1 MADFDINLQFKDG
14 QAIGQIR
21 QVRDELDKTEKKA
34 MGVRTV
40 LSGLFAGFGAAA
52 AVRELLDLSNA
63 STTIDNRLKLVTNS
77 SEELEKS
84 FDRIREISTRTRSPL
99 EENVALFQ
107 KVAQSQKELGASNE
121 QLYQFVE
128 AVGTALAIQGGAANT
143 ARGALIQLS
152 QAIGGTIVRAE
163 EFNSILE
170 GALPLAQAA
179 ARGIEE
185 AGGSV
190 ARLRT
195 IVLEG
200 RLTSKEFFDAII
212 SQQEE
217 LAALFEKTN
226 PTISQSFTVLRN
238 EAITAFREFDKATG
252 LSQGLAQIM
261 LLLGENIGSVVAVLG
276 ILAGAFVA
284 VKLAVF
290 AAAVYSTISS
300 MVALNLALGATSTAA
315 ALAGAAIKGLQL
327 LFITNPIG
335 LAVTALTVG
344 IAALVFSLED
354 FKVATYNAQEGTQ
367 ALNDALL
374 VFREEGTRATADT
387 ALGIAEANREMAA
400 SAVEAAEGQLKLI
413 EAQREVLSFQEDFD
427 FTGTGGDQPTIY
439 DLLIEDQQAYIAA
452 TIEASQITIAENKR
466 VFDAIVANAEA
477 REREL
482 QIMRQYG
489 PEAQKQLEFYA
500 KMRQESDA
508 ALQTGQEML
517 AKYQQQAELQRVI
530 AKYGSDSY
538 QAQQLRNRAE
548 LQSLATQLR
557 TLDVSESLKNEI
569 LAAARAGQAL
579 GTMNVGA
586 GISIAKSIADQLT
599 SSLSGA
605 LSVAQRIANMIPALQ
620 GLSNLMSSLG
630 GAASNLFGKA
640 KDAISGIKLPEI
652 PDVGAG
658 AEGGGGG
665 GGGTSFAD
673 AYGEMEKQIEA
684 LSRLGKEQDI
694 YNKQQEIANQIGREL
709 TATEAE
715 AVKQAY
721 LKIEVLQKAS
731 DIYDSLNGASEDYI
745 TTQAALNELVAQG
758 VINQTQYAEALAN
771 TKLVQDLMS
780 VDQSLGGK
788 FDYQVQ
794 LQEVRDYTAERT
806 NILNAAREVDL
817 INEQEYQERLK
828 ALVQSSNRAIADVEI
843 ARWDMA
849 IDSAKSSI
857 DTLLGFAEQYA
868 GKQSGIYKALFVA
881 QKAVAVA
888 EATVNTAKAVT
899 NALAAPFPPPIPQTL
914 ATAAAVA
921 GGAQI
926 AAIIATTVQGLASGG
941 RVRGPGGDT
950 DDKAGLFALSN
961 NEFVVNARAA
971 KANLPLLEAMNRG
984 INIRGML
991 AEGGLVKNASSSSG
1005 VLKVAGSREAET
1017 VAKTAAPRFDMA
1029 NMPAPKVD
1037 LSVINVTSKEQ
1048 ALAAVASQEGT
1059 ELIYNMIES
1068 DPNRIRALIGL
1079 EN

>member
-1 MADFDINLQFKDG
+1 MANFDINLTFKDG

-21 QVRDELDKTEKKA
+21 QVREELEKTEKRA
-34 MGVRTV
+34 LTTRSV
-40 LSGLFAGFGAAA
+40 LTGLFAGLGTAQL
-52 AVRELLDLSNA
+52 VRSFLDLSNA
-63 STTIDNRLKLVTNS
+63 STTIDNRLKLVTDS
-77 SEELEKS
+77 SQELEAS

-107 KVAQSQKELGASNE
+107 KVAQAQDELGASNE
-121 QLYQFVE
+121 QLFQFVE
-128 AVGTALAIQGGAANT
+128 AVGTSLAIQGGSANT

-152 QAIGGTIVRAE
+152 QAIGGTVVRAE

-190 ARLRT
+190 ARLRQ
-195 IVLEG
+195 IVLDG
-200 RLTSKEFFDAII
+200 RLSSKEFFDAII

-217 LAALFEKTN
+217 LAAMFEKTN

-252 LSQGLAQIM
+252 LSQGLASVM
-261 LLLGENIGSVVAVLG
+261 LSLGENIGTVVTVLG
-276 ILAGAFVA
+276 LLAASFVA
-284 VKLAVF
+284 VKLAAF
-290 AAAVYSTISS
+290 ATAVYSTISTL
-300 MVALNLALGATSTAA
+300 VALEVALGATSTAA
-315 ALAGAAIKGLQL
+315 ALTGVALKGLQAL
-327 LFITNPIG
+327 LLANPVG
-335 LAVTALTVG
+335 LAIGAITLAVG
-344 IAALVFSLED
+344 LLV
-354 FKVATYNAQEGTQ
+354 VATDDMERATYDAAAGTRE
-367 ALNDALL
+367 LNDALVL
-374 VFREEGTRATADT
+374 LSSTGAREAATA
-387 ALGIAEANREMAA
+387 ALQIAEANREAA
-400 SAVEAAEGQLKLI
+400 TAAAEARAEEAELAIQRSEGGGFRSNFQEFGTTDLDAIRARVEAEAE
-413 EAQREVLSFQEDFD
+413 AARE
-427 FTGTGGDQPTIY
+427 
-439 DLLIEDQQAYIAA
+439 IAA
-452 TIEASQITIAENKR
+452 ITVEENKR
-466 VFDAIVANAEA
+466 VFQAIVANAEA
-477 REREL
+477 RQREFEVL
-482 QIMRQYG
+482 KQFG
-489 PEAQKQLEFYA
+489 PVQQQQLEFYA
-500 KMRQESDA
+500 KMRQESEA
-508 ALQTGQEML
+508 ALNTGQEML

-530 AKYGSDSY
+530 AKYGSDSF

-557 TLDVSESLKNEI
+557 TLDVSEALKNEI
-569 LAAARAGQAL
+569 LAAARAGQTL
-579 GTMNVGA
+579 GTMNVAA
-586 GISIAKSIADQLT
+586 GISIAKAVADNLT
-599 SSLSGA
+599 QSLQGA
-605 LSVAQRIANMIPALQ
+605 LGVAQRIANMIPALQ
-620 GLSNLMSSLG
+620 GLSNVMASLSNV
-630 GAASNLFGKA
+630 ASGIFGKVS
-640 KDAISGIKLPEI
+640 DAVSNFKFPEI
-652 PDVGAG
+652 PEPGAG
-658 AEGGGGG
+658 GGGGGGG

-780 VDQSLGGK
+780 VDNSLGGK
-788 FDYQVQ
+788 FDYQAQ

-828 ALVQSSNRAIADVEI
+828 ALVQASNRAIADVEI

-849 IDSAKSSI
+849 ISSASNSI
-857 DTLLGFAEQYA
+857 GILLGFAEEYV
-868 GKQSGIYKALFVA
+868 GKQSGLYKALFIA
-881 QKAVAVA
+881 QKAAAIA

-926 AAIIATTVQGLASGG
+926 AGIIATTITGLAQGG

-991 AEGGLVKNASSSSG
+991 ADGGLVNTANMTST
-1005 VLKVAGSREAET
+1005 LRVAGSKEAEN
-1017 VAKTAAPRFDMA
+1017 VARTAPPSVSVESKAPVVPLTIM
-1029 NMPAPKVD
+1029 
-1037 LSVINVTSKEQ
+1037 NVSSKEA
-1048 ALAAVASQEGT
+1048 ALAAMSSEEGT
-1059 ELIYNMIES
+1059 LVFYNTIES
-1068 DPNRIRALIGL
+1068 DPNRVRALLGL

>member
-1 MADFDINLQFKDG
+1 MANFDINLTFKDG

-21 QVRDELDKTEKKA
+21 QVRDELEKTEKKA
-34 MGVRTV
+34 MGVRSV
-40 LSGLFAGFGAAA
+40 LSGLFAGLGAAA
-52 AVRELLDLSNA
+52 LVREFLDLSNA

-152 QAIGGTIVRAE
+152 QAIGGTVVRAE

-212 SQQEE
+212 SQQDE
-217 LAALFEKTN
+217 LAAMFEKTN

-238 EAITAFREFDKATG
+238 EAITAFREFDKAVG
-252 LSQGLAQIM
+252 LSQGLASVM
-261 LLLGENIGSVVAVLG
+261 LTLGENIGSVVAVLG
-276 ILAGAFVA
+276 LLAAAFVA
-284 VKLAVF
+284 VKVAAF
-290 AAAVYSTISS
+290 ASSIYSAISTL
-300 MVALNLALGATSTAA
+300 VALEVALGATSTAA
-315 ALAGAAIKGLQL
+315 ALTGVALKGLQAIFL
-327 LFITNPIG
+327 ANPIG
-335 LAVTALTVG
+335 LAITGITVAIGALILAVDDFERTTYD
-344 IAALVFSLED
+344 AA
-354 FKVATYNAQEGTQ
+354 AGTK
-367 ALNDALL
+367 ALNDQLL
-374 VFREEGTRATADT
+374 ILSQTGAKEAATA
-387 ALGIAEANREMAA
+387 ALEIAAANREAA
-400 SAVEAAEGQLKLI
+400 AAAVETAIQEAELDKARAGFRSNKGDFRTDEQVEADRQRIIDQANLEIELAQQVAA
-413 EAQREVLSFQEDFD
+413 
-427 FTGTGGDQPTIY
+427 
-439 DLLIEDQQAYIAA
+439 
-452 TIEASQITIAENKR
+452 ITVEENKR
-466 VFDAIVANAEA
+466 VFQAIVANAEA
-477 REREL
+477 RQREFEVMK
-482 QIMRQYG
+482 QFG
-489 PEAQKQLEFYA
+489 PVQQQQLEFYA
-500 KMRQESDA
+500 KMRKESDD
-508 ALQTGQEML
+508 ALRTGQEML

-548 LQSLATQLR
+548 LQSLATQLK
-557 TLDVSESLKNEI
+557 TLGVSESLKNEI

-599 SSLSGA
+599 GSLQGA

-620 GLSNLMSSLG
+620 GLSNLMSSIS
-630 GAASNLFGKA
+630 GAASSLFGKA
-640 KDAISGIKLPEI
+640 KDAIGNIKLPSI

-658 AEGGGGG
+658 AGGGGGGG

-673 AYGEMEKQIEA
+673 AYGDMEKQIEA

-788 FDYQVQ
+788 FDYQAQ

-828 ALVQSSNRAIADVEI
+828 ALVQASNRAIADVEI

-849 IDSAKSSI
+849 ISSASNSI
-857 DTLLGFAEQYA
+857 GILLGFAEEYV
-868 GKQSGIYKALFVA
+868 GKQSGLYKALFVA
-881 QKAVAVA
+881 QKAAAIA

-926 AAIIATTVQGLASGG
+926 AGIIATTITGLAQGG

-950 DDKAGLFALSN
+950 DDRAGLYALSN

-991 AEGGLVKNASSSSG
+991 ADGGLIKNANSGG
-1005 VLKVAGSREAET
+1005 VLKVAGSNEAEA
-1017 VAKTAAPRFDMA
+1017 VNRSAPPKFDMSKL
-1029 NMPAPKVD
+1029 PTPKVD

-1048 ALAAVASQEGT
+1048 ALAAVASNEGT

>member
-1 MADFDINLQFKDG
+1 MANFDINLTFKDG

-21 QVRDELDKTEKKA
+21 QVRDELEKTEKSA
-34 MGVRTV
+34 ISARSV
-40 LSGLFAGFGAAA
+40 LTGLFAGLGTAQL
-52 AVRELLDLSNA
+52 VRGFLDLSNA
-63 STTIDNRLKLVTNS
+63 STTIDNRLKLVSDS
-77 SEELEKS
+77 SEQVEKS
-84 FDRIREISTRTRSPL
+84 FDRIREISARTRSPL
-99 EENVALFQ
+99 EENVALYQ

-152 QAIGGTIVRAE
+152 QAIGGTVVRAE

-190 ARLRT
+190 SRLRQ
-195 IVLEG
+195 IVLDG
-200 RLTSKEFFDAII
+200 RLSSKEFFDAII

-238 EAITAFREFDKATG
+238 EAITAFREFDKAAG
-252 LSQGLAQIM
+252 ISQGLASV
-261 LLLGENIGSVVAVLG
+261 LLALGENIGDVVTVLG
-276 ILAGAFVA
+276 LLAGAFVA
-284 VKLAVF
+284 VKVASF
-290 AAAVYSTISS
+290 AASIYSTISTL
-300 MVALNLALGATSTAA
+300 VALEMALGASTAA
-315 ALAGAAIKGLQL
+315 TGLFGVAMKGLQAL
-327 LFITNPIG
+327 LMANPIG
-335 LAVTALTVG
+335 LAIGAITLVVGALIMAT
-344 IAALVFSLED
+344 D
-354 FKVATYNAQEGTQ
+354 DMKRATYDASAGTRE
-367 ALNDALL
+367 LNDALVVL
-374 VFREEGTRATADT
+374 SQTGAKEAATAVLDIAKANQEAAT
-387 ALGIAEANREMAA
+387 AAAEAREAEA
-400 SAVEAAEGQLKLI
+400 ELAIQRSENGGFRSNFQEFGTTDLEAIRARVEAEAE
-413 EAQREVLSFQEDFD
+413 AARE
-427 FTGTGGDQPTIY
+427 
-439 DLLIEDQQAYIAA
+439 IAA
-452 TIEASQITIAENKR
+452 ITVEENKR
-466 VFDAIVANAEA
+466 VFQAIVANAEA
-477 REREL
+477 RQREFEVL
-482 QIMRQYG
+482 KQFG
-489 PEAQKQLEFYA
+489 PVQQQQLEFYA
-500 KMRQESDA
+500 KMRQESET
-508 ALQTGQEML
+508 ALRTGQDML
-517 AKYQQQAELQRVI
+517 AKYQQQAELQKVI

-538 QAQQLRNRAE
+538 QAQQLRNKAE

-569 LAAARAGQAL
+569 LAAARAGQTL

-599 SSLSGA
+599 SSLQGA
-605 LSVAQRIANMIPALQ
+605 LSVAQRIAGMIPALQ
-620 GLSNLMSSLG
+620 GLSNLMSSIS
-630 GAASNLFGKA
+630 GAASSLFGKA
-640 KDAISGIKLPEI
+640 VDAVSDLKLPDI
-652 PDVGAG
+652 PDVGSSG
-658 AEGGGGG
+658 GGGGGGG

-694 YNKQQEIANQIGREL
+694 YNKQQEIAGQLNREL
-709 TATEAE
+709 TESEAKLVE
-715 AVKQAY
+715 QAY
-721 LKIEVLQKAS
+721 LRIEVLQKAS
-731 DIYDSLNGASEDYI
+731 DIYDSLKGSTEDYMV
-745 TTQAALNELVAQG
+745 TQAALNELVAQG
-758 VINQTQYAEALAN
+758 AINQTEYAEALAN
-771 TKLVQDLMS
+771 TKLVQDLAS
-780 VDQSLGGK
+780 VDNSLGGK
-788 FDYQVQ
+788 FDYQAQ

-817 INEQEYQERLK
+817 INEQQYQERLK
-828 ALVQSSNRAIADVEI
+828 ALIQANNRAIAEVEI

-849 IDSAKSSI
+849 IGSAKNSI
-857 DTLLGFAEQYA
+857 DILLGFAEQYA
-868 GKQSGIYKALFVA
+868 GKQSGIYKALFIA
-881 QKAVAVA
+881 QKAIAIA

-926 AAIIATTVQGLASGG
+926 AAIIATTVQGLATGG

-991 AEGGLVKNASSSSG
+991 ADGGLVNNAASTG
-1005 VLKVAGSREAET
+1005 GTLRVAGSREADA
-1017 VAKTAAPRFDMA
+1017 VARTAPPSTSYEAKAPVV
-1029 NMPAPKVD
+1029 PVTI
-1037 LSVINVTSKEQ
+1037 LNVSSKEA
-1048 ALAAVASQEGT
+1048 ALAALGSAEGT
-1059 ELIYNMIES
+1059 DVVYNMIES
-1068 DPNRIRALIGL
+1068 DPNRVRALIGL

>member
-1 MADFDINLQFKDG
+1 MANFDINLAFKDG

-21 QVRDELDKTEKKA
+21 QVRDELEKTEKSA
-34 MGVRTV
+34 ISTRSV
-40 LSGLFAGFGAAA
+40 LTGLFAGLGTAQL
-52 AVRELLDLSNA
+52 VRGFLDLSNA

-77 SEELEKS
+77 SEDLEKS

-99 EENVALFQ
+99 EENVALYQ

-152 QAIGGTIVRAE
+152 QAIGGTVVRAE

-190 ARLRT
+190 SRLRR

-200 RLTSKEFFDAII
+200 RLSSKEFFDAII

-252 LSQGLAQIM
+252 LSQGLASVM
-261 LLLGENIGSVVAVLG
+261 LALGENINSVVTVLAL
-276 ILAGAFVA
+276 LASAFVA
-284 VKLAVF
+284 VKLAAF
-290 AAAVYSTISS
+290 ATAVYSTISTL
-300 MVALNLALGATSTAA
+300 VALEVALGATSTAA
-315 ALAGAAIKGLQL
+315 ALTGIAMKGLQAVL
-327 LFITNPIG
+327 MANPIWLIIG
-335 LAVTALTVG
+335 GITLAVGLLI
-344 IAALVFSLED
+344 IATDDMER
-354 FKVATYNAQEGTQ
+354 ATYDAAAGTRE
-367 ALNDALL
+367 LNDALVL
-374 VFREEGTRATADT
+374 LSSTGAKEAATA
-387 ALGIAEANREMAA
+387 ALGIAEANREAA
-400 SAVEAAEGQLKLI
+400 LAAAEARTAEAELAVQRSEGGGFRSNFQEFGTTDLDAIRARVEAEAAAAE
-413 EAQREVLSFQEDFD
+413 E
-427 FTGTGGDQPTIY
+427 
-439 DLLIEDQQAYIAA
+439 IANL
-452 TIEASQITIAENKR
+452 TIEQNKR
-466 VFDAIVANAEA
+466 VFQAIVANAEA
-477 REREL
+477 RQREFEVL
-482 QIMRQYG
+482 KQFG
-489 PEAQKQLEFYA
+489 PVQQQQLEFYA
-500 KMRQESDA
+500 KMRQEGEA
-508 ALQTGQEML
+508 ALRTGQDML
-517 AKYQQQAELQRVI
+517 AKYQQQAELQRAI

-538 QAQQLRNRAE
+538 QAQQLRNKAE
-548 LQSLATQLR
+548 LQSLATQLK

-569 LAAARAGQAL
+569 LAAARAGQTL
-579 GTMNVGA
+579 GTMNVA
-586 GISIAKSIADQLT
+586 EGISIAKSVAEQLT
-599 SSLSGA
+599 GALSGA

-620 GLSNLMSSLG
+620 GLSNLMSSIS
-630 GAASNLFGKA
+630 GAASGLFNKA
-640 KDAISGIKLPEI
+640 KDAVSGIKLPEI
-652 PDVGAG
+652 PDVGKDG
-658 AEGGGGG
+658 AGGGV
-665 GGGTSFAD
+665 GGGTSFGD

-684 LSRLGKEQDI
+684 LGRLGKAQDI
-694 YNKQQEIANQIGREL
+694 YNKQQEIAGQIGREL
-709 TATEAE
+709 TETEAK
-715 AVKQAY
+715 AVEQAY

-731 DIYDSLNGASEDYI
+731 DIYDSLKGSTEDYM

-758 VINQTQYAEALAN
+758 AINQTEYAEALAN
-771 TKLVQDLMS
+771 TQLVQDLAS
-780 VDQSLGGK
+780 VDNSLGGK
-788 FDYQVQ
+788 FDYQAQ

-817 INEQEYQERLK
+817 INEQQYQDRLK
-828 ALVQSSNRAIADVEI
+828 ALVQANNRAIAEVEI

-849 IDSAKSSI
+849 IGSAKNSI
-857 DTLLGFAEQYA
+857 DILLGFAEQYA
-868 GKQSGIYKALFVA
+868 GKQSGIYKALFIA
-881 QKAVAVA
+881 QKAIAIA

-926 AAIIATTVQGLASGG
+926 AAIIATTVQGLATGG

-991 AEGGLVKNASSSSG
+991 ADGGLVRNASQGG
-1005 VLKVAGSREAET
+1005 VLKVAGSNEADR
-1017 VAKTAAPRFDMA
+1017 VAQTASPRFDMA
-1029 NMPAPKVD
+1029 NMPQPKVD

-1048 ALAAVASQEGT
+1048 ALAAVASSEGT
-1059 ELIYNMIES
+1059 ELVYNMIES

>member
-1 MADFDINLQFKDG
+1 MANFDINLTFKDG

-21 QVRDELDKTEKKA
+21 QVREELEKTEKRA
-34 MGVRTV
+34 LTTRSV
-40 LSGLFAGFGAAA
+40 LTGLFAGLGTAQLVQSF
-52 AVRELLDLSNA
+52 LDLSNA

-77 SEELEKS
+77 SEELEAS

-107 KVAQSQKELGASNE
+107 KVAQAQDELGASNE
-121 QLYQFVE
+121 QLFQFVE
-128 AVGTALAIQGGAANT
+128 AVGTSLAIQGGSANT

-190 ARLRT
+190 SRLRT

-200 RLTSKEFFDAII
+200 RLSSKEFFDAII

-252 LSQGLAQIM
+252 LSQTLASAF
-261 LLLGENIGSVVAVLG
+261 LLVGQNLDAIAISLGVAV
-276 ILAGAFVA
+276 AGFVA
-284 VKLAVF
+284 FKLAVL
-290 AAAVYSTISS
+290 AVPVVGFISNLVLLSSTIG
-300 MVALNLALGATSTAA
+300 VTATAA
-315 ALAGAAIKGLQL
+315 GVATTAFRALTA
-327 LFITNPIG
+327 FILANPIG
-335 LAVTALTVG
+335 LAITALTVG
-344 IAALVFSLED
+344 IGALVLATREQEQATYDAAEGTKELNAALQIFRD
-354 FKVATYNAQEGTQ
+354 TGGRQ
-367 ALNDALL
+367 A
-374 VFREEGTRATADT
+374 
-387 ALGIAEANREMAA
+387 AEAALEIANRNREVAQTAA
-400 SAVEAAEGQLKLI
+400 EAAENQLLL
-413 EAQREVLSFQEDFD
+413 AQGGNPMISFQENYDIMGNSTGVGDPWQPFID
-427 FTGTGGDQPTIY
+427 GAERAKEAAREAAEFTIS
-439 DLLIEDQQAYIAA
+439 QQKMVVQEIIRA
-452 TIEASQITIAENKR
+452 
-466 VFDAIVANAEA
+466 AEA

-482 QIMRQYG
+482 AILRQYG

-508 ALQTGQEML
+508 ALATGQEML

-538 QAQQLRNRAE
+538 QAQQLRNKAE

-569 LAAARAGQAL
+569 LAAARAGQTL
-579 GTMNVGA
+579 GSMNVAA
-586 GISIAKSIADQLT
+586 GISIAKSVADTLT
-599 SSLSGA
+599 QSLQGA
-605 LSVAQRIANMIPALQ
+605 LGVAQRIANMIPALQ
-620 GLSNLMSSLG
+620 GLSNVMASL
-630 GAASNLFGKA
+630 SNLGSNIFGGL
-640 KDAISGIKLPEI
+640 KDAVSGIKLPEI
-652 PDVGAG
+652 PEVGAG
-658 AEGGGGG
+658 GGGGGG

-673 AYGEMEKQIEA
+673 AYGEMEKQIDA

-721 LKIEVLQKAS
+721 MKIEVLQKAS

-771 TKLVQDLMS
+771 TQLVQDLMS
-780 VDQSLGGK
+780 VDNSLGGK
-788 FDYQVQ
+788 FDYQAQ

-828 ALVQSSNRAIADVEI
+828 ALVQASNRAIADVEI

-849 IDSAKSSI
+849 ISSASNSI
-857 DTLLGFAEQYA
+857 GILLGFAEEYV
-868 GKQSGIYKALFVA
+868 GKQSGLYKALFIA
-881 QKAVAVA
+881 QKAAAIA

-926 AAIIATTVQGLASGG
+926 AGIIATTITGLAAGG

-991 AEGGLVKNASSSSG
+991 ADGGLVNSASMSG
-1005 VLKVAGSREAET
+1005 TLRVAGSREAEN
-1017 VAKTAAPRFDMA
+1017 VARTAPAPSFDMSK
-1029 NMPAPKVD
+1029 MPMPKVD
-1037 LSVINVTSKEQ
+1037 LSVINVSSKEA
-1048 ALAAVASQEGT
+1048 ALAAMASDEGVNT
-1059 ELIYNMIES
+1059 FYNVIES
-1068 DPNRIRALIGL
+1068 DPNRVRALLGL

>member
-1 MADFDINLQFKDG
+1 MANFDINLTFKDG

-21 QVRDELDKTEKKA
+21 QVREELEKTEKRA
-34 MGVRTV
+34 LTTRSV
-40 LSGLFAGFGAAA
+40 LTGLFAGLGTAQL
-52 AVRELLDLSNA
+52 VRSFLDLSNA
-63 STTIDNRLKLVTNS
+63 STAIDNRLKLVTDS
-77 SEELEKS
+77 SQELEAS
-84 FDRIREISTRTRSPL
+84 FDRIREISIRTRSPL

-107 KVAQSQKELGASNE
+107 KVAQAQDELGASNE
-121 QLYQFVE
+121 QLFQFVE
-128 AVGTALAIQGGAANT
+128 AVGTSLAIQGGSANT

-190 ARLRT
+190 ARLRQ
-195 IVLEG
+195 IVLDG
-200 RLTSKEFFDAII
+200 RLSSKEFFDAII

-238 EAITAFREFDKATG
+238 EAIGAFREFDKAVG
-252 LSQGLAQIM
+252 LSQTLASA
-261 LLLGENIGSVVAVLG
+261 LLLVGQNLDSIAIVAGVAA
-276 ILAGAFVA
+276 AGFVA
-284 VKLAVF
+284 FKLALLGVPV
-290 AAAVYSTISS
+290 AAFISNLVLLSTT
-300 MVALNLALGATSTAA
+300 LGVTATAA
-315 ALAGAAIKGLQL
+315 GVATTAFRALTA
-327 LFITNPIG
+327 FILTNPIG
-335 LAVTALTVG
+335 LAITGLTVG
-344 IAALVFSLED
+344 IGALILATRDQEEATYDAAKGTKELNAAL
-354 FKVATYNAQEGTQ
+354 QI
-367 ALNDALL
+367 
-374 VFREEGTRATADT
+374 FRETGGKQA
-387 ALGIAEANREMAA
+387 AEAALEIANRNREVAQT
-400 SAVEAAEGQLKLI
+400 AVEAAEKQLLL
-413 EAQREVLSFQEDFD
+413 AQGGNPMIYSFQENV
-427 FTGTGGDQPTIY
+427 
-439 DLLIEDQQAYIAA
+439 ERAERAAEAARQAAD
-452 TIEASQITIAENKR
+452 ITIAQQKMVVQEIIR
-466 VFDAIVANAEA
+466 AAEA

-482 QIMRQYG
+482 QILRQYG
-489 PEAQKQLEFYA
+489 PEAQKQLQFYGD
-500 KMRQESDA
+500 MRRESDE
-508 ALQTGQEML
+508 ALATAQEML
-517 AKYQQQAELQRVI
+517 VKYQQQAELQRVI
-530 AKYGSDSY
+530 AKYGSDSF

-557 TLDVSESLKNEI
+557 TLEVSESLKNEI
-569 LAAARAGQAL
+569 LAAARAGQTL
-579 GTMNVGA
+579 GTMNVAA
-586 GISIAKSIADQLT
+586 GISIARSVADQLT
-599 SSLSGA
+599 SSLQGA
-605 LSVAQRIANMIPALQ
+605 LGVAQRIANMIPALQ
-620 GLSNLMSSLG
+620 GLSNLMSSLS
-630 GAASNLFGKA
+630 GAASSLFGKA
-640 KDAISGIKLPEI
+640 VDAVGSIKLPDI
-652 PDVGAG
+652 PDVGKGGAG
-658 AEGGGGG
+658 DG

-673 AYGEMEKQIEA
+673 AYSEMEKQIEA

-731 DIYDSLNGASEDYI
+731 DIYDSLNDRTEDYK
-745 TTQAALNELVAQG
+745 TTMAALNELVAQG
-758 VINQTQYAEALAN
+758 AINQTQYAEALAN

-780 VDQSLGGK
+780 LDNSLGGK
-788 FDYQVQ
+788 FDYQAQ

-817 INEQEYQERLK
+817 INEQQYQERLK
-828 ALVQSSNRAIADVEI
+828 ALVQASNRAIAEVEI

-849 IDSAKSSI
+849 ISSASNSI
-857 DTLLGFAEQYA
+857 GILLGFAEEYV
-868 GKQSGIYKALFVA
+868 GKQSGLYKALFVA
-881 QKAVAVA
+881 QKAAAIA

-926 AAIIATTVQGLASGG
+926 AGIIATTITGLAQGG

-950 DDKAGLFALSN
+950 DDKAGLYALSN

-991 AEGGLVKNASSSSG
+991 ADGGLVKNSSSGG
-1005 VLKVAGSREAET
+1005 VLKVAGTKEAEA
-1017 VAKTAAPRFDMA
+1017 VAKSAPPSIDWSK
-1029 NMPAPKVD
+1029 MPAPKVD
-1037 LSVINVTSKEQ
+1037 LSVVNVTSKEA
-1048 ALAAVASQEGT
+1048 ALAAVASAEGT

-1068 DPNRIRALIGL
+1068 DPNRVRALIGL

>member
-200 RLTSKEFFDAII
+200 RLSSKEFFDAII

-252 LSQGLAQIM
+252 LSASLAQAM
-261 LLLGENIGSVVAVLG
+261 LLLGENIGSVVTVLAL
-276 ILAGAFVA
+276 LAGAFVA
-284 VKLAVF
+284 VKIAAF
-290 AAAVYSTISS
+290 ATAVYSTISTL
-300 MVALNLALGATSTAA
+300 VALEMALGATSAA
-315 ALAGAAIKGLQL
+315 AGITGVALKGLQAL
-327 LFITNPIG
+327 LMANPIG
-335 LAVTALTVG
+335 LAIGAITLAVGALILATDDM
-344 IAALVFSLED
+344 ER
-354 FKVATYNAQEGTQ
+354 ATYAAAEGTK
-367 ALNDALL
+367 ALNDQL
-374 VFREEGTRATADT
+374 VILSQTGAKEAAKAAME
-387 ALGIAEANREMAA
+387 IAEANRQAA
-400 SAVEAAEGQLKLI
+400 QAAAEAREREAELAIERAENSGFKANALTFGTTDLDVIRARVEAEAE
-413 EAQREVLSFQEDFD
+413 AARE
-427 FTGTGGDQPTIY
+427 
-439 DLLIEDQQAYIAA
+439 IAA
-452 TIEASQITIAENKR
+452 ITVEEQKR
-466 VFDAIVANAEA
+466 VFQAIVANAEA
-477 REREL
+477 RQREFEVMK
-482 QIMRQYG
+482 QFG
-489 PEAQKQLEFYA
+489 PVQQQQLEFYA
-500 KMRQESDA
+500 KMRQESEA

-620 GLSNLMSSLG
+620 GLSNLMSSLS

-658 AEGGGGG
+658 TGGGGGGGG

-788 FDYQVQ
+788 FDYQAQ

-828 ALVQSSNRAIADVEI
+828 ALVQASNRAIADVEI

-849 IDSAKSSI
+849 IGSAKSSI
-857 DTLLGFAEQYA
+857 DILLGFAEQYA

-881 QKAVAVA
+881 QKAIAIA

-991 AEGGLVKNASSSSG
+991 ADGGLVRNASTNVG

-1017 VAKTAAPRFDMA
+1017 VSKTASPRFDMA

>member
-1 MADFDINLQFKDG
+1 MANFDINLTFKDG

-21 QVRDELDKTEKKA
+21 QVRDELEKTERKA
-34 MGVRTV
+34 LSTRSV
-40 LSGLFAGFGAAA
+40 LTGLFAGLGTAQLVQGF
-52 AVRELLDLSNA
+52 LDLSNA
-63 STTIDNRLKLVTNS
+63 STTIDNRLKLVTSS
-77 SEELEKS
+77 SEELEVS
-84 FDRIREISTRTRSPL
+84 FDRIREISSRTRSPL

-107 KVAQSQKELGASNE
+107 KVAQAQDELGASNE

-128 AVGTALAIQGGAANT
+128 AVGTSLAIQGGAANT

-152 QAIGGTIVRAE
+152 QAIGGTVVRAE

-195 IVLEG
+195 IVLDG

-217 LAALFEKTN
+217 LAAMFEKTN

-238 EAITAFREFDKATG
+238 EAIVAFREFDKATG
-252 LSQGLAQIM
+252 LSQGLASAM
-261 LLLGENIGSVVAVLG
+261 LTISENIGGVVSVLG
-276 ILAGAFVA
+276 LLAAAFLA
-284 VKLAVF
+284 VKVAAF
-290 AAAVYSTISS
+290 AASVYSSISTL
-300 MVALNLALGATSTAA
+300 VALERALGASTTAT
-315 ALAGAAIKGLQL
+315 ALFGVAMKGLQTVL
-327 LFITNPIG
+327 MANPIG
-335 LAVTALTVG
+335 LAVSAITLVIGAL
-344 IAALVFSLED
+344 I
-354 FKVATYNAQEGTQ
+354 VATDDMERATYDAATGTKN
-367 ALNDALL
+367 LNDALVL
-374 VFREEGTRATADT
+374 LSSTGAKEAATAV
-387 ALGIAEANREMAA
+387 LEIAEANRQAAMAA
-400 SAVEAAEGQLKLI
+400 AEARAAEAELAIQRAEGGGFRSNFQEFGTTDEDAIRARVEAEAAAAE
-413 EAQREVLSFQEDFD
+413 E
-427 FTGTGGDQPTIY
+427 
-439 DLLIEDQQAYIAA
+439 IANI
-452 TIEASQITIAENKR
+452 TIEQNKR
-466 VFDAIVANAEA
+466 VFQAIVANAEA
-477 REREL
+477 RQREFE
-482 QIMRQYG
+482 IMKQYG
-489 PEAQKQLEFYA
+489 AEAQKQLQFYGD
-500 KMRQESDA
+500 MRRESEL
-508 ALQTGQEML
+508 ALGTAQEML
-517 AKYQQQAELQRVI
+517 AKYQQQAELQKVI

-569 LAAARAGQAL
+569 LAAARAGQTL
-579 GTMNVGA
+579 GTMNVAA
-586 GISIAKSIADQLT
+586 GISIAKSVADTLT
-599 SSLSGA
+599 QSLQNA
-605 LSVAQRIANMIPALQ
+605 LGVASRLAGMIPALQ
-620 GLSNLMSSLG
+620 GLANVMSSLG
-630 GAASNLFGKA
+630 NVASGIFGKV
-640 KDAISGIKLPEI
+640 KDAVGGIKLPKI
-652 PDVGAG
+652 PDVGSG
-658 AEGGGGG
+658 GGGGGGG
-665 GGGTSFAD
+665 GGGTSFGD

-758 VINQTQYAEALAN
+758 AINQTQYAEALAN

-780 VDQSLGGK
+780 LDNSLGGK
-788 FDYQVQ
+788 FDYEAQ

-828 ALVQSSNRAIADVEI
+828 ALVQASNRAIADVEI

-849 IDSAKSSI
+849 ISSASNSI
-857 DTLLGFAEQYA
+857 GILLNFAEEYV
-868 GKQSGIYKALFVA
+868 GKQSGLYKALFVA
-881 QKAVAVA
+881 QKAAAIA

-926 AAIIATTVQGLASGG
+926 AGIIATTITGLAAGG

-991 AEGGLVKNASSSSG
+991 ADGGLVKNANMGG
-1005 VLKVAGSREAET
+1005 VLKVAGTKEAEA
-1017 VAKTAAPRFDMA
+1017 VSKSAPPSFDWSK
-1029 NMPAPKVD
+1029 MPPPKVD
-1037 LSVINVTSKEQ
+1037 LSVVNVSSKEA
-1048 ALAAVASQEGT
+1048 ALAAVASSEGT

-1068 DPNRIRALIGL
+1068 DPNRVRALIGL

>member
-1 MADFDINLQFKDG
+1 MANFDINLAFKDG

-21 QVRDELDKTEKKA
+21 QVRDELEKTEKSA
-34 MGVRTV
+34 ISTRSV
-40 LSGLFAGFGAAA
+40 LTGLFAGLGTAQL
-52 AVRELLDLSNA
+52 VRGFLDLSNA
-63 STTIDNRLKLVTNS
+63 STTIDNRLKLVTDS
-77 SEELEKS
+77 SEQLEKS

-99 EENVALFQ
+99 EENVALYQ

-152 QAIGGTIVRAE
+152 QAIGGTVVRAE

-190 ARLRT
+190 SRLRT
-195 IVLEG
+195 IVLDG

-238 EAITAFREFDKATG
+238 EAITAFREFDKAVG
-252 LSQGLAQIM
+252 LSQGLASVM
-261 LLLGENIGSVVAVLG
+261 LALGENIGSVITVLAL
-276 ILAGAFVA
+276 LASAFVA
-284 VKLAVF
+284 VKLAAF
-290 AAAVYSTISS
+290 ATAVYSTISTL
-300 MVALNLALGATSTAA
+300 VALEVALGATSTAA
-315 ALAGAAIKGLQL
+315 ALTGVALKGLQTL
-327 LFITNPIG
+327 LLANPIG
-335 LAVTALTVG
+335 LAIGAITLAVG
-344 IAALVFSLED
+344 LLIIATDDMER
-354 FKVATYNAQEGTQ
+354 ATYDAAAGTRE
-367 ALNDALL
+367 LNDALVL
-374 VFREEGTRATADT
+374 LSSTGAKEAATA
-387 ALGIAEANREMAA
+387 ALQIAEANREAA
-400 SAVEAAEGQLKLI
+400 TAAAEARAAEAELAIQRSEDGGFRSNLIEFGTTDLDAIRARVEAEAE
-413 EAQREVLSFQEDFD
+413 AARE
-427 FTGTGGDQPTIY
+427 
-439 DLLIEDQQAYIAA
+439 IAA
-452 TIEASQITIAENKR
+452 ITVEENKR
-466 VFDAIVANAEA
+466 VFQAIVANAEA
-477 REREL
+477 RQREFEVL
-482 QIMRQYG
+482 KQFG
-489 PEAQKQLEFYA
+489 PVQQQQLEFYG
-500 KMRQESDA
+500 KMRQESEA
-508 ALQTGQEML
+508 ALRTGQDML

-538 QAQQLRNRAE
+538 QAQQLRNKAE

-569 LAAARAGQAL
+569 LAAARAGQTL

-599 SSLSGA
+599 GSLQGA

-620 GLSNLMSSLG
+620 GLSNLMSSLS
-630 GAASNLFGKA
+630 GAASSLFGKVVDTV
-640 KDAISGIKLPEI
+640 KGIKLPEI

-658 AEGGGGG
+658 VGGGNGGGG

-684 LSRLGKEQDI
+684 LGRLGQAQDI
-694 YNKQQEIANQIGREL
+694 YNKQQEIAGQIGREL
-709 TATEAE
+709 TETEAK
-715 AVKQAY
+715 AVEQAY

-731 DIYDSLNGASEDYI
+731 DIYDSLKGSTEDYM

-758 VINQTQYAEALAN
+758 AINQTEYAEALAN
-771 TKLVQDLMS
+771 TQLVQDLAS
-780 VDQSLGGK
+780 VDNSLGGK
-788 FDYQVQ
+788 FDYQAQ

-817 INEQEYQERLK
+817 INEQQYQDRLK
-828 ALVQSSNRAIADVEI
+828 ALVQANNRAIAEVEI

-849 IDSAKSSI
+849 IGSAKNSI
-857 DTLLGFAEQYA
+857 DILLGFAEQYA
-868 GKQSGIYKALFVA
+868 GKQSGIYKALFIA
-881 QKAVAVA
+881 QKAIAIA

-926 AAIIATTVQGLASGG
+926 AAIIATTVQGLATGG

-991 AEGGLVKNASSSSG
+991 ADGGLVNNAAG
-1005 VLKVAGSREAET
+1005 AVGTLRVAGSREADA
-1017 VAKTAAPRFDMA
+1017 VARTAAPSVSVESK
-1029 NMPAPKVD
+1029 APVVPVTI
-1037 LSVINVTSKEQ
+1037 LNVNSKEA
-1048 ALAAVASQEGT
+1048 ALAAMGSAEGT
-1059 ELIYNMIES
+1059 DVIYNMIES
-1068 DPNRIRALIGL
+1068 DPNRVRALLGL

>member
-1 MADFDINLQFKDG
+1 MANFDINLTFKDG

-21 QVRDELDKTEKKA
+21 QVRDELEKTEKRA
-34 MGVRTV
+34 ISTRSV
-40 LSGLFAGFGAAA
+40 LTGLFAGLGTAQL
-52 AVRELLDLSNA
+52 VRGFLDLSNA
-63 STTIDNRLKLVTNS
+63 STTIDNRLKLVTDS
-77 SEELEKS
+77 SEQLEES

-99 EENVALFQ
+99 EENVALYQ

-152 QAIGGTIVRAE
+152 QAIGGTVVRAE

-190 ARLRT
+190 SKLRQ

-217 LAALFEKTN
+217 LAALFERTN

-238 EAITAFREFDKATG
+238 EAIAAFREFDKGVG
-252 LSQGLAQIM
+252 LSQGLASIM
-261 LLLGENIGSVVAVLG
+261 LALGENIGTVATVLG
-276 ILAGAFVA
+276 LLAGAFVA
-284 VKLAVF
+284 VKLAAF
-290 AAAVYSTISS
+290 ATAVYSTISTL
-300 MVALNLALGATSTAA
+300 VALEVALGATSTAA
-315 ALAGAAIKGLQL
+315 ALTGVALKGLQTL
-327 LFITNPIG
+327 LLANPIG
-335 LAVTALTVG
+335 LAIGAITLAVG
-344 IAALVFSLED
+344 LLIIATDDMER
-354 FKVATYNAQEGTQ
+354 ATYSAAEGTRE
-367 ALNDALL
+367 LNDALVL
-374 VFREEGTRATADT
+374 LSSTGAKESATA
-387 ALGIAEANREMAA
+387 ALGIAEANREAA
-400 SAVEAAEGQLKLI
+400 NAAAEARAAEAELAIQRSEDGGFRSNLIEFGTTDLDAIRARVEAEAE
-413 EAQREVLSFQEDFD
+413 AARE
-427 FTGTGGDQPTIY
+427 
-439 DLLIEDQQAYIAA
+439 IAA
-452 TIEASQITIAENKR
+452 ITVEENKR
-466 VFDAIVANAEA
+466 VFQAIVANAEA
-477 REREL
+477 RQREFEIL
-482 QIMRQYG
+482 KMFG
-489 PEAQKQLEFYA
+489 PEYQKQAEFYA
-500 KMRQESDA
+500 KMRQESEA
-508 ALQTGQEML
+508 ALKTGQDML
-517 AKYQQQAELQRVI
+517 AKYQQQAELQKVI

-538 QAQQLRNRAE
+538 QAQQLRNKAE

-569 LAAARAGQAL
+569 LAAARAGQVL
-579 GTMNVGA
+579 GTMNVDA
-586 GISIAKSIADQLT
+586 GISIAKSVAEQLT
-599 SSLSGA
+599 GALSGA
-605 LSVAQRIANMIPALQ
+605 LSVAQRIANMIPALR
-620 GLSNLMSSLG
+620 GLSNLMSSISS
-630 GAASNLFGKA
+630 AASGLFNRA
-640 KDAISGIKLPEI
+640 KDAVSNISLPKI

-658 AEGGGGG
+658 AGGG

-684 LSRLGKEQDI
+684 LGRLGKAQDI
-694 YNKQQEIANQIGREL
+694 YNKQQEIAGQIGREL
-709 TATEAE
+709 TETEAK
-715 AVKQAY
+715 AVEQAY

-731 DIYDSLNGASEDYI
+731 DIYDSLKGSTEDYM

-758 VINQTQYAEALAN
+758 AINQTEYAEALAN
-771 TKLVQDLMS
+771 TQLVQDLAS
-780 VDQSLGGK
+780 VDNSLGGK
-788 FDYQVQ
+788 FDYQAQ

-817 INEQEYQERLK
+817 INEQEYQDRLK
-828 ALVQSSNRAIADVEI
+828 ALIQANNRAIAEVEI

-849 IDSAKSSI
+849 IGSAKSSI
-857 DTLLGFAEQYA
+857 DILLGFAEQYA

-881 QKAVAVA
+881 QKAIAIA

-914 ATAAAVA
+914 ATAAAIA

-926 AAIIATTVQGLASGG
+926 AGIIATTVQGLATGG

-950 DDKAGLFALSN
+950 DDRAGLFALSN

-991 AEGGLVKNASSSSG
+991 ADGGLVRNASQGG
-1005 VLKVAGSREAET
+1005 VLKVAGSNEADR
-1017 VAKTAAPRFDMA
+1017 VAQTASPRFDMA
-1029 NMPAPKVD
+1029 NMPQPKVD

-1048 ALAAVASQEGT
+1048 ALAAMASSEGT